1 MPWYMQLA
9 KGTVI
14 MEALVCVVIAAQTGM
29 NCCCTIPKLDQSNL
43 CISIDDMVYHLPSQN
58 VNLRAAINR

>member
-1 MPWYMQLA
+1 
-9 KGTVI
+9 

-43 CISIDDMVYHLPSQN
+43 CISIDDMVYHLPSEN